1 MPQKRD
7 PSLIPLSHDH
17 HQGLVRV
24 LQIRLA
30 VRAGQGLD
38 DEVAATRAFWARDLA
53 PHFEAEEA
61 AVFPLMRALPD
72 AADLVLRLVDEHRR
86 LREMAGRLEATA
98 HSLGGF
104 ADLLE
109 AHIRLEER
117 DLFVR
122 YQAHVPAAAR
132 GAVEAEVRRILN
144 RPDDTVQACEV
155 PRRG

>member
-7 PSLIPLSHDH
+7 PSLVPLSHDH

-24 LQIRLA
+24 LQIRQA
-30 VRAGQGLD
+30 VRAGKGLA
-38 DEVAATRAFWARDLA
+38 DEVAATRAFWARDLV
-53 PHFEAEEA
+53 PHFEAEEV
-61 AVFPLMRALPD
+61 AVFPLMRAAAG
-72 AADLVLRLVDEHRR
+72 AADLVQRLLEEHGR
-86 LREMAGRLEATA
+86 LRAMAGGLAATA
-98 HSLGGF
+98 ASLGEF

-122 YQAHVPAAAR
+122 YQAHVPAAER
-132 GAVEAEVRRILN
+132 SAVEAEVRRILN
-144 RPDDTVQACEV
+144 RPNDTATACEV